1 MGDIIVVTVYMDE
14 DLVKQ
19 LDEAMRQLRLRIS
32 RSAFIN
38 LLVYKFL
45 VDNGFMPESI
55 LSHEEL
61 IRQLYVQL
69 QREKNKR
76 RLPKLH

>member
-14 DLVKQ
+14 DLVRQ
-19 LDEAMRQLRLRIS
+19 LDEAMKQLRLRIS

>member
-1 MGDIIVVTVYMDE
+1 VGDIIVVTVYMDE
-14 DLVKQ
+14 DLVRQ

-45 VDNGFMPESI
+45 VDNGFMPETI

-76 RLPKLH
+76 RMPRLH

>member
-14 DLVKQ
+14 DLVRQ

-76 RLPKLH
+76 RMPRLH

>member
-14 DLVKQ
+14 DLVRQ

>member
-14 DLVKQ
+14 DLVRQ
-19 LDEAMRQLRLRIS
+19 LDEAMKQLRLRIS

-45 VDNGFMPESI
+45 VDNGFMPEAI